1 MDSKELLPAV
11 IGEVP
16 ALYQARVFW
25 EDGCGDW
32 MNVSERQAEALRGE
46 RYSKHYQVREL
57 FERPDVEAGAVAEDT
72 NTGSHPVEQVRWWA
86 HALRSERQ
94 VGAINGGL
102 IIQMLESY
110 ASLLETTAVPA
121 TKVAYAAVSR
131 KVLNEVLDALRFYS
145 EGSNFESVTFQKGE
159 REAQLKRLNADSGWE
174 QYGEDSRGHEQF
186 REDGTRAREALSA
199 LEEAFDPAN
208 PGVALLV
215 VDAAV
220 KGELLPSDT
229 GWLPNCL
236 VTVGVNG
243 EGRVV
248 LQEMWSTA
256 HLVEDYATMVN
267 ALSEAG
273 ELRRLAETPAE
284 VLVSDAEMNV
294 MLEHFDISSDEGAKR
309 FALHCVELASGR
321 LSGKV
326 AL

>member
-11 IGEVP
+11 IGGVP

-121 TKVAYAAVSR
+121 TKVACAGFSQ
-131 KVLNEVLDALRFYS
+131 S
-145 EGSNFESVTFQKGE
+145 PE
-159 REAQLKRLNADSGWE
+159 RS
-174 QYGEDSRGHEQF
+174 
-186 REDGTRAREALSA
+186 ARCT
-199 LEEAFDPAN
+199 
-208 PGVALLV
+208 ALL
-215 VDAAV
+215 
-220 KGELLPSDT
+220 
-229 GWLPNCL
+229 
-236 VTVGVNG
+236 
-243 EGRVV
+243 
-248 LQEMWSTA
+248 Q
-256 HLVEDYATMVN
+256 
-267 ALSEAG
+267 
-273 ELRRLAETPAE
+273 
-284 VLVSDAEMNV
+284 
-294 MLEHFDISSDEGAKR
+294 
-309 FALHCVELASGR
+309 
-321 LSGKV
+321 
-326 AL
+326 